1 MLVINWKC
9 YVLILQTT
17 IYSIHHGI
25 IFNWVGYCSFYD
37 CISVL
42 IGYLSRKKQM
52 IKHGGLAER
61 SNAAVLKTA
70 LREIVTGVRIPEPP
84 HPMCY
89 PELGRGFFKKDLAI

>member
-1 MLVINWKC
+1 
-9 YVLILQTT
+9 
-17 IYSIHHGI
+17 
-25 IFNWVGYCSFYD
+25 
-37 CISVL
+37 
-42 IGYLSRKKQM
+42 M